1 MTVTKKPLEKI
12 VQDNIQYFRNEL
24 EWTQEKLAE
33 KAKLSKIYL
42 AEIESHK
49 RKPSIPMMEK
59 IADALGIDPYMLMVE
74 KPKDFLSLKKDQN
87 EIIEQIMNS
96 IRKLKS

>member
-1 MTVTKKPLEKI
+1 MEKKPLEKI

-33 KAKLSKIYL
+33 KAGLSKIYL

-59 IADALGIDPYMLMVE
+59 LAKALRIEPYLLMVDN
-74 KPKDFLSLKKDQN
+74 PGDFLSEKKNQH
-87 EIIEQIMNS
+87 EIIDQVIDS
-96 IRKLKS
+96 IQKLKQ